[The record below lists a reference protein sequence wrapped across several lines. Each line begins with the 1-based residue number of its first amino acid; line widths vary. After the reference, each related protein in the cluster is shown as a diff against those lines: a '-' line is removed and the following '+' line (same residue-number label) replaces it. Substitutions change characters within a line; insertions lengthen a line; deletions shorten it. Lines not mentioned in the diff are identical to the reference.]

1 MLEAA
6 LAAKA
11 KNEEINKMR
20 AAMPKGLKS
29 KQTVTSLLRKEANRQ
44 VFADQGMSRSPSSMT
59 NSKTSKRNQSMN
71 LSKPAM
77 QVLPPIQRAPG
88 SRRGFSRGMLVN
100 NKDQHSSSV
109 ANMLSQ
115 VGSNPSVQ
123 GGPSKNP
130 QAERVLF
137 PTHVKESFLQRN
149 AHMAN
154 AKMSQMA
161 SEFALKAMGR

>member
-6 LAAKA
+6 LASKA
-11 KNEEINKMR
+11 KNDEINKMR

-29 KQTVTSLLRKEANRQ
+29 KQTVTSLLRKEANKQ
-44 VFADQGMSRSPSSMT
+44 VLADLGISRSPSSMT

-71 LSKPAM
+71 LSKPVM

-88 SRRGFSRGMLVN
+88 SRRGFSRGMLVTGDKN
-100 NKDQHSSSV
+100 SNSV

-115 VGSNPSVQ
+115 AGSNSSVT
-123 GGPSKNP
+123 GGPRKNP